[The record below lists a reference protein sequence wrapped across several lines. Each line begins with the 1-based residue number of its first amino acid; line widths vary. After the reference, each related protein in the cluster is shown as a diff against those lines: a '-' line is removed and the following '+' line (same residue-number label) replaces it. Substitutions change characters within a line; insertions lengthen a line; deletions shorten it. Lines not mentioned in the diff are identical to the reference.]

1 MSGGVALQA
10 LVTGLALGAIYG
22 LVGLGFSVLWS
33 LTRVIAF
40 AHGDLV
46 IGSVML
52 AVLAVIGTT
61 PVAISPDVVHSIALV
76 VLTLALGL
84 ALSVASYA
92 VAIRPFLGRGHRG
105 EDLLGWVAG
114 GVTAGLVVRT
124 ALGVALPAAAYA
136 VPDPL
141 HLNDLTASGVVSL
154 PGGGT
159 VGVRVFPALAIAVLV
174 AVAVDRLLVLSTT
187 GRAIRSIADDPD
199 AAALCGVPIERT
211 VVIAFAAAG
220 LLAAVAALLYAPAGA
235 VGVDRGVVLG
245 LDGAAAAMLGRLGA
259 PRDAVV
265 GGVVLG
271 VVQQLTQV
279 TSHLGAAW
287 SELLPLMVLVVVLA
301 VRPDG
306 LLSPREAYAE

>member
-52 AVLAVIGTT
+52 AVLAVVGTT

-271 VVQQLTQV
+271 VVQQLAQV

>member
-61 PVAISPDVVHSIALV
+61 PVAISPDLVHSIALV

-124 ALGVALPAAAYA
+124 TLGVALPAAAYA

-159 VGVRVFPALAIAVLV
+159 VGVRVFPALAIAALV
-174 AVAVDRLLVLSTT
+174 AIAVDRLLVLSTT

-271 VVQQLTQV
+271 VVQQLAQV

>member
-10 LVTGLALGAIYG
+10 LVVGLAVGAVYG

-46 IGSVML
+46 IGSVLL
-52 AVLAVIGTT
+52 AVLAVVGRT
-61 PVAISPDVVHSIALV
+61 PVALSPDVVHSLALV
-76 VLTLALGL
+76 ALTLLFGL
-84 ALSVASYA
+84 ALSVASY
-92 VAIRPFLGRGHRG
+92 VVVVRPFLGRGHRA

-114 GVTAGLVVRT
+114 GVTAGLVIRT

-141 HLNDLTASGVVSL
+141 HLDDLTSSGVVSL

-159 VGVRVFPALAIAVLV
+159 VGVRVFPVL
-174 AVAVDRLLVLSTT
+174 AVALVVAFAADRLLVLSRT
-187 GRAIRSIADDPD
+187 GRAIRSVADDPD
-199 AAALCGVPIERT
+199 AAALCGVAIERT
-211 VVIAFAAAG
+211 VLVAFAAAG
-220 LLAAVAALLYAPAGA
+220 VLAATAAILYVPAGA

-245 LDGAAAAMLGRLGA
+245 LDGAAAALLGRFGA

-271 VVQQLTQV
+271 VLQQLAQV
-279 TSHLGAAW
+279 TPHVGAAW
-287 SELLPLMVLVVVLA
+287 SELLPLAVLVAVLA
-301 VRPDG
+301 ARPGG
-306 LLSPREAYAE
+306 LLAPREAYAE

>member
-61 PVAISPDVVHSIALV
+61 PVAISPDLVHSIALV

-124 ALGVALPAAAYA
+124 TLGVALPAAAYA

-159 VGVRVFPALAIAVLV
+159 VGVRVFPALAIAMLV

-259 PRDAVV
+259 ARDAVV

-271 VVQQLTQV
+271 VVQQLVQA

>member
-10 LVTGLALGAIYG
+10 LVTGLAVGAIYG

-46 IGSVML
+46 IGSILL

-61 PVAISPDVVHSIALV
+61 PVAISPDVLHSIALV
-76 VLTLALGL
+76 VLTLLFGL
-84 ALSVASYA
+84 VLSVASYV
-92 VAIRPFLGRGHRG
+92 VAIRPFLSRGHRG

-141 HLNDLTASGVVSL
+141 HLNDLTSSGVVSL

-159 VGVRVFPALAIAVLV
+159 VGVRVFPVLAIAALV
-174 AVAVDRLLVLSTT
+174 AVAVDRLLVLSST

-211 VVIAFAAAG
+211 VLVAFAAAG
-220 LLAAVAALLYAPAGA
+220 VLAAIAAILYAPAGA

-245 LDGAAAAMLGRLGA
+245 LDGAAAALLGRLGA
-259 PRDAVV
+259 PRDAVI

-271 VVQQLTQV
+271 VLQQLTEV

-287 SELLPLMVLVVVLA
+287 SELLPLIVLVAVLA
-301 VRPDG
+301 ARPDG